1 MMASGAGGRD
11 FITLVPICHL
21 PTSSQMFLVAEAVV
35 QAPYPSSTPMLD
47 SWLYFQ
53 PAKVLLVSVV
63 SSQTEPAS
71 SEKATNLAP

>member
-1 MMASGAGGRD
+1 
-11 FITLVPICHL
+11 
-21 PTSSQMFLVAEAVV
+21 MFLVTEAVV

-47 SWLYFQ
+47 IWLYFIQ

-63 SSQTEPAS
+63 SSQTGPAS